1 MLRRRIGGEVGRRS
15 WAVGGLL
22 VAAALSCS
30 HAQPAPEP
38 IPEPAPAAPVA
49 AVPATS
55 LAPARAA
62 GLYDLQVQIQ
72 GRAPQ
77 ATPPRRPARGRAAAG
92 PTLQLLATTA
102 AALEPTAPSMT
113 QFTAAIALPGYSMPA
128 RGRTTQAA
136 SWWPTGGDSVV
147 IYWVT
152 PRRAGISLRG
162 AMRADTLSGDVWYT
176 SLENGTEFQLGRFTA
191 VRRRPGGR

>member
-1 MLRRRIGGEVGRRS
+1 MARLLARTVGRS
-15 WAVGGLL
+15 
-22 VAAALSCS
+22 AAAAVPIVLAVLSCS
-30 HAQPAPEP
+30 RPQPVPEP
-38 IPEPAPAAPVA
+38 VPEPAPAAVA
-49 AVPATS
+49 LAAP

-72 GRAPQ
+72 GRTQPA
-77 ATPPRRPARGRAAAG
+77 APPRRAARGRAAAG

-113 QFTAAIALPGYSMPA
+113 QFTAAVALPGYSMPA

-147 IYWVT
+147 VYWVT
-152 PRRAGISLRG
+152 PRSAAIALRG
-162 AMRADTLSGDVWYT
+162 ALRGDTLSGDVWYT
-176 SLENGTEFQLGRFTA
+176 SMESGTEFQLGRFTA
-191 VRRRPGGR
+191 VRRRTGR